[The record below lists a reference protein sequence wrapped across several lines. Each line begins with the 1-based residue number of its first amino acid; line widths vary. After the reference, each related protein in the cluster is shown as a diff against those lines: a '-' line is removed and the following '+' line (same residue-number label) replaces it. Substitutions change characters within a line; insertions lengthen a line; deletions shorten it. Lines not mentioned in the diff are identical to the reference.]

1 MTSLLLRLHVT
12 FRPPHHHQKPSHHPT
27 IKCGPRDNRGPLY
40 KGRTLSIEAI
50 QAVQSLKRAHLKSPL
65 EMDTLLD
72 KTLSRLI
79 KSDLI
84 AAFNE
89 LVRQDR
95 LILALKVLSAL
106 KAEEG
111 YKIDLN
117 IYAKLVSAMARNEMG
132 ENIDELV
139 KGVSVGDVVSADGK
153 GVVTIVKAL
162 LAADKADATV
172 RVYELL
178 REGGCEVDDYL
189 GRVLSR
195 GLRRLGRKDVAS
207 EIDRELGRVVGGG
220 MEKVVA

>member
-1 MTSLLLRLHVT
+1 
-12 FRPPHHHQKPSHHPT
+12 
-27 IKCGPRDNRGPLY
+27 
-40 KGRTLSIEAI
+40 
-50 QAVQSLKRAHLKSPL
+50 
-65 EMDTLLD
+65 MDTLLD

-89 LVRQDR
+89 LVRQDQ

-106 KAEEG
+106 KTEEG

-117 IYAKLVSAMARNEMG
+117 IYAKLVTAMARNGMG
-132 ENIDELV
+132 EDIDELV
-139 KGVSVGDVVSADGK
+139 KGVSVGDVVSAGGR

-220 MEKVVA
+220 LEKVGV